1 MGAFAARQGGDLG
14 GQQHQPRR
22 TVRRRAAATRPV
34 RAPAGSAGVRSRPS
48 RGVVLMPAPRLDPLL
63 WLVLVGSVGLLLPH
77 LPVAVLPIVVAAF
90 AWRRLHEVAGLPLP
104 PRWLLLLLAAG
115 STAVVVL
122 HFHALWGRDAGV
134 ALLVVAAGLKLLET
148 HEARDQVSVLLLT
161 FFLLISVLLF
171 DQAMPIF
178 ALVMLLF
185 WLLVGA
191 WMGIAQAGVSTG
203 QSLGQRLREAGRLLL
218 LGLPFALILFALFP
232 RPPGALWGVQ
242 QPGGQAQTGLS
253 EQMRPGQF
261 DELAEDP
268 TPAFRVRFEDSPVP
282 PGERY
287 WRVFVMSGFA
297 EDDPENWVADPATG
311 SPRLETLD
319 DSRVAY
325 EITLEPTASRQLPSL
340 AAAVE
345 TPRRSRVDGNL
356 VVQRE
361 QAVGDRL
368 RYSVTSAL
376 DYRLE
381 AGSLPRFRRQQYLAR
396 GGLNP
401 LLADLAAEWRDRP
414 PAERIERALAY
425 FREQPFEYSRSP
437 GRRGGADRADTF
449 LFDTQRGY
457 CADYADAFV
466 RLMRAAD
473 VPARVVTGYQ
483 GGEFNGEFLVV
494 RQSDAHA
501 WAEVWT
507 AADGWQRVDPTAAV
521 APERIDDGIA
531 RSMADDADLP
541 ATVRRDEGSFGR
553 QMRLLAEQLDNRWNQ
568 YVLGYDGGFQQDWLG
583 RIGLAMTHPVWGAL
597 WALAI
602 AASLWWGLLLVLA
615 RRERRRQAGSE
626 AEYLWTRLQ
635 EDLAR
640 LGIRRDTSESERALL
655 KRAALALPFAADD
668 LRRIGQLLEASRY
681 ARSTSRR
688 QARLLTNRLANVHRR
703 LAWRG
708 RLPWRRS

>member
-1 MGAFAARQGGDLG
+1 MSTA
-14 GQQHQPRR
+14 
-22 TVRRRAAATRPV
+22 
-34 RAPAGSAGVRSRPS
+34 
-48 RGVVLMPAPRLDPLL
+48 RLDPLL

-77 LPVAVLPIVVAAF
+77 LPVAVLPIVIAAF
-90 AWRRLHEVAGLPLP
+90 AWRRLHEVSGLPLP
-104 PRWLLLLLAAG
+104 PRWLLLIV
-115 STAVVVL
+115 AVGGTVMVFL
-122 HFHALWGRDAGV
+122 HFQALWGRDAGV
-134 ALLVVAAGLKLLET
+134 ALLVTAAGLKLLET
-148 HEARDQVSVLLLT
+148 DEPRDQVSVLLLT

-178 ALVMLLF
+178 VLVMLLF

-191 WMGIAQAGVSTG
+191 WMGVAQAGASNG
-203 QSLGQRLREAGRLLL
+203 QPLGRRLREAGRLLL

-268 TPAFRVRFEDSPVP
+268 TPAFRVRFEGTPVP

-297 EDDPENWVADPATG
+297 DDDPESWVADPATG

-319 DSRVAY
+319 DSRIAY
-325 EITLEPTASRQLPSL
+325 EITLEPTAARQLPSL

-345 TPRRSRVDGNL
+345 TPRGTRVDGNL

-361 QAVGDRL
+361 QPVDDRL
-368 RYSVTSAL
+368 RYSITSAL

-381 AGSLPRFRRQQYLAR
+381 VGSLPRFRRQRYLAL

-414 PAERIERALAY
+414 PGERIERALAY

-437 GRRGGADRADTF
+437 GRRSGADRADTF

-483 GGEFNGEFLVV
+483 GGEFNGDFLVV

-521 APERIDDGIA
+521 APERIAEGIA

-541 ATVRRDEGSFGR
+541 ATVRRDEDSFGR
-553 QMRLLAEQLDNRWNQ
+553 QLRLLAEQFDNRWNQ
-568 YVLGYDGGFQQDWLG
+568 YVLGYDGGIQQDWLG
-583 RIGLAMTHPVWGAL
+583 RLGLAMNHPLWGAF
-597 WALAI
+597 WALGI
-602 AASLWWGLLLVLA
+602 AGLFWWFMLIVIA
-615 RRERRRQAGSE
+615 RRERRRQAGSD
-626 AEYLWTRLQ
+626 AEYWWGRVQ

-640 LGIRRDTSESERALL
+640 LGVRRSNPESERALL
-655 KRAALALPFAADD
+655 NRAARALPFAAED
-668 LRRIGQLLEASRY
+668 LRRVGQLLEASRY
-681 ARSTSRR
+681 ARSSSER
-688 QARLLTNRLANVHRR
+688 QARLLTTRLTNLHRR
-703 LAWRG
+703 LAWRA
-708 RLPWRRS
+708 LWPVRRR